1 MGADIDVKT
10 KLRNLDCDWDF
21 STVKT
26 DIKIMLGSRLSIE
39 NIVRQIKTPRLKN
52 MRLAVGTVI
61 KYVLN
66 FK

>member
-10 KLRNLDCDWDF
+10 KLRNLDCDCDF

-39 NIVRQIKTPRLKN
+39 NIVRQIKTLRFKN
-52 MRLAVGTVI
+52 MRLAHYYI
-61 KYVLN
+61 LLVL
-66 FK
+66 